1 MAQRAAQP
9 ADITRNAENLARA
22 ITIGLRTWGFYPPE
36 HPAVGL
42 AVDKLVAVATEATNG
57 GLLQLA
63 VTPQALL
70 VDGLAIEGNDL
81 SVSECAAL
89 LHDRDILQITLVAA
103 PEETVVR
110 ALLAMLTLDRET
122 RRARGGPAAIWATD
136 PQTSI
141 LIEQI
146 DYQEILERDFDEGA
160 ARRDAT
166 WKAIVRSVI
175 MGRKTFSAEEQQ
187 RLIEIS
193 RDVGAIGE
201 LAKDS
206 KEPFVTPDGSPLITT
221 QAATI
226 LAVYRHIAKAVI
238 ALEPER
244 AKEVMQSLTLA
255 ASGLDPASA
264 FELLRQEESPDDALQ
279 IVSALKQTFDDQQV
293 AMLLAR
299 AMSTPGHPT
308 SRLAQVLDTLAPDD
322 ARKRRVLTLAKR
334 LISERDF
341 GNKRPIDDIRQ
352 SLDELLLK
360 YDESVYVSKEYRQSM
375 EQAGGRAADLAARGL
390 PPEIEQWLES
400 LGHESVR
407 RLSGQLLMD
416 LLRNEHT
423 AERAAETARDMAAF
437 VEELLLTGAFAE
449 GVPVIEELAAAI
461 KRKPALAPEACRK
474 AIEDVGRSSSF
485 AEAATLVAEQ
495 SPAEYAAFEKLAR
508 AIGPAAIVGLLSAYQ
523 REDGGVGAERVSAL
537 LVKFGPAAIP
547 ALAGALE
554 SAAWHVQRELAKVF
568 GLIGTPAAVPPLQ
581 TLLRKTDVRVMR
593 AAVAAMT
600 RIDDPS
606 ALRALH
612 MVLKATSGEARAAV
626 IAALVGL
633 KDARVVP
640 MLSRILQDSDPFGN
654 EFPLVLE
661 TLNALSSIRDDGAV
675 AQIAALARKR
685 RWLAWGRTTQVRQA
699 ALRTLIRIGTDK
711 AGQTLDEIAKN
722 GDFFLRRLAKSTR
735 AAAAKGAS

>member
-1 MAQRAAQP
+1 MAQRAASP

-42 AVDKLVAVATEATNG
+42 AVDKLVAVAAEATNAG
-57 GLLQLA
+57 VLQLA

-70 VDGLAIEGNDL
+70 VEGVAIEGTDL
-81 SVSECAAL
+81 SISDCAAL
-89 LHDRDILQITLVAA
+89 LHDRDILQITMISPPPDPVI
-103 PEETVVR
+103 R
-110 ALLAMLTLDRET
+110 SFLAMLTLDRET
-122 RRARGGPAAIWATD
+122 RRAQGGPAAIWAAD

-166 WKAIVRSVI
+166 WKAIVRSII
-175 MGRKTFSAEEQQ
+175 MGRKTFTAEEQQ
-187 RLIEIS
+187 RLLEIS

-206 KEPFVTPDGSPLITT
+206 KEPFCTPEGSPLLTT

-226 LAVYRHIAKAVI
+226 LAVYRHIAKTVT

-244 AKEVMQSLTLA
+244 AQEVLQSLTLA
-255 ASGLDPASA
+255 ASGLDPATA
-264 FELLRQEESPDDALQ
+264 FELLRQEEGQDDPLQ
-279 IVSALKQTFDDQQV
+279 IVNALKQTFDDQQV

-299 AMSTPGHPT
+299 AMATPGHPT

-322 ARKRRVLTLAKR
+322 ERKRRVLTLAKR
-334 LISERDF
+334 LIGERDF
-341 GNKRPIDDIRQ
+341 GSKRPIDDIRQ

-360 YDESVYVSKEYRQSM
+360 YDESVYVSAEYRQSM
-375 EQAGGRAADLAARGL
+375 ENAGARAADLAARGL
-390 PPEIEQWLES
+390 PPEIDQWLES

-423 AERAAETARDMAAF
+423 AERAAETARDMGAF

-449 GVPVIEELAAAI
+449 GVPVLEELAAAAA
-461 KRKPALAPEACRK
+461 RQPAIAPEACRQ
-474 AIEDVGRSSSF
+474 AIAAVGESMSF
-485 AEAATLVAEQ
+485 AEAASLIAEQ
-495 SPAEYAAFEKLAR
+495 SPAEHAAFEKLAR
-508 AIGPAAIVGLLSAYQ
+508 AIGTPATLGLLSAYV
-523 REDGGVGAERVSAL
+523 REDGGIGAERASAL
-537 LVKFGPAAIP
+537 LVKFGPPAIP
-547 ALAGALE
+547 VLAGAIE
-554 SAAWHVQRELAKVF
+554 SAQWHVQREIARVL
-568 GLIGTPAAVPPLQ
+568 GSIGTPAAVPPLQ
-581 TLLRKTDVRVMR
+581 TLLRRTDLRVMQ
-593 AAVAAMT
+593 AAVASLA
-600 RIDDPS
+600 RINDPS
-606 ALRALH
+606 AIRALH

-640 MLSRILQDSDPFGN
+640 MLARILQDSDPFGD

-675 AQIAALARKR
+675 VQIAALARKR
-685 RWLAWGRTTQVRQA
+685 RWLAWGRTSQMREA
-699 ALRTLIRIGTDK
+699 ALRTLARIGTPK
-711 AGQTLDEIAKN
+711 ARTTLDELAKT
-722 GDFFLRRLAKSTR
+722 GDFFLRRM
-735 AAAAKGAS
+735 AAAALKGAA

>member
-1 MAQRAAQP
+1 MAQRAVPP

-22 ITIGLRTWGFYPPE
+22 ITIGLRSWGFYPPE

-42 AVDKLVAVATEATNG
+42 AVDRLVAAAAEATTG
-57 GLLQLA
+57 GMLQLA
-63 VTPQALL
+63 VTPHALL
-70 VDGLAIEGNDL
+70 LDGLAIEGSDL

-89 LHDRDILQITLVAA
+89 LHDRDILLLTLVSA
-103 PEETVVR
+103 PEETAIR
-110 ALLAMLTLDRET
+110 SLLAMLTLDRET
-122 RRARGGPAAIWATD
+122 RRAQGGPAAIWAAD
-136 PQTSI
+136 PQTAI

-166 WKAIVRSVI
+166 WKAIVRSII
-175 MGRKTFSAEEQQ
+175 MGRKTFTAEEQQ
-187 RLIEIS
+187 RLLEIS

-206 KEPFVTPDGSPLITT
+206 KEPFCTPDGSPLITT

-226 LAVYRHIAKAVI
+226 LAVYRHMAKTVT

-244 AKEVMQSLTLA
+244 SQEVMQSLTLA
-255 ASGLDPASA
+255 ASGLDPATA
-264 FELLRQEESPDDALQ
+264 FELLRQEETGDDSLQ

-299 AMSTPGHPT
+299 AMATPGHPT

-360 YDESVYVSKEYRQSM
+360 YDESVYVSAEYRQSM
-375 EQAGGRAADLAARGL
+375 AQAGSRAADLAARGL
-390 PPEIEQWLES
+390 PAEMAQWLES

-416 LLRNEHT
+416 LLRNEHA
-423 AERAAETARDMAAF
+423 AERAAETARDMGAF

-449 GVPVIEELAAAI
+449 GVPVIEELSAAVARTPPI
-461 KRKPALAPEACRK
+461 APDACRQ
-474 AIEDVGRSSSF
+474 AIETVGTSTSF
-485 AEAATLVAEQ
+485 AEAASLIAEQ
-495 SPAEYAAFEKLAR
+495 TPAEYGAFERLAR
-508 AIGPAAIVGLLSAYQ
+508 AIGPSATAGLLSAYQ
-523 REDGGVGAERVSAL
+523 REDGGIGTERATAL
-537 LVKFGPAAIP
+537 LGKFGRPAIP
-547 ALAGALE
+547 ALAGAIE
-554 SAAWHVQRELAKVF
+554 PAKWHVQREIARVL
-568 GLIGTPAAVPPLQ
+568 GLIGTAAAVPPLLG
-581 TLLRKTDVRVMR
+581 LLRRTDVRVMQ
-593 AAVAAMT
+593 AAVAAMA
-600 RIDDPS
+600 RIADPS
-606 ALRALH
+606 AIRALH
-612 MVLKATSGEARAAV
+612 MVLKATTGEARAAV

-640 MLSRILQDSDPFGN
+640 MLARILQDSDPFG
-654 EFPLVLE
+654 EDFPLLLE

-675 AQIAALARKR
+675 VQIAALARKR
-685 RWLAWGRTTQVRQA
+685 KWLAWGRTTQLREA
-699 ALRTLIRIGTDK
+699 ALRTLARIGTPK
-711 AGQTLDEIAKN
+711 ARQALDDLSKN
-722 GDFFLRRLAKSTR
+722 GDFFLRRM
-735 AAAAKGAS
+735 AAAASANRAA

>member
-1 MAQRAAQP
+1 MAQRAAPP
-9 ADITRNAENLARA
+9 ADITRHAENLARA
-22 ITIGLRTWGFYPPE
+22 ITVGLRSWGFYPPE

-42 AVDKLVAVATEATNG
+42 AVDKLLAVSAEATSG

-70 VDGLAIEGNDL
+70 VDGLAIEGSDL

-89 LHDRDILQITLVAA
+89 LHDRDILQITLVSA
-103 PEETVVR
+103 PEDAVIR
-110 ALLAMLTLDRET
+110 SLLAMLTLDRET
-122 RRARGGPAAIWATD
+122 RRAQGGPAVIWAAN

-146 DYQEILERDFDEGA
+146 DYQEILEREFDEGA

-166 WKAIVRSVI
+166 WKAIVRSII
-175 MGRKTFSAEEQQ
+175 MGRKTFSPEEQQ
-187 RLIEIS
+187 RLLEIS
-193 RDVGAIGE
+193 KDVGAIGE

-206 KEPFVTPDGSPLITT
+206 KEPFCTPDGSPLITT

-226 LAVYRHIAKAVI
+226 LAVYRHIAKTVT

-244 AKEVMQSLTLA
+244 AQEVMQSLTLA
-255 ASGLDPASA
+255 ASGLDPATA
-264 FELLRQEESPDDALQ
+264 FELLRQEETQDDSLQ

-299 AMSTPGHPT
+299 AMATPGHPT

-334 LISERDF
+334 LIGERDF
-341 GNKRPIDDIRQ
+341 GTKRPIDDIRQ

-360 YDESVYVSKEYRQSM
+360 YDESVYVSAEYRQSM
-375 EQAGGRAADLAARGL
+375 EQAGSRAADLAARGL
-390 PPEIEQWLES
+390 PPEIDQWLES

-416 LLRNEHT
+416 LLRNEH
-423 AERAAETARDMAAF
+423 APERAAETARDMGAF

-449 GVPVIEELAAAI
+449 GVPVIEELNAAAA
-461 KRKPALAPEACRK
+461 RKPAIAPDACRQ
-474 AIEDVGRSSSF
+474 AVASVGQSASF
-485 AEAATLVAEQ
+485 AEAASLVAEQ
-495 SPAEYAAFEKLAR
+495 SPAEYGAFEKLTR
-508 AIGPAAIVGLLSAYQ
+508 AIGPSAIAGLLSAYQ
-523 REDGGVGAERVSAL
+523 REDGGLGAERATAL
-537 LVKFGPAAIP
+537 LVKLGPPGIP
-547 ALAGALE
+547 ALAGAIE
-554 SAAWHVQRELAKVF
+554 SAKWHVQREIARVL
-568 GLIGTPAAVPPLQ
+568 GQIGTAAAVPPLQ
-581 TLLRKTDVRVMR
+581 ALLRRTDVRVLQ
-593 AAVAAMT
+593 AAVASIA

-606 ALRALH
+606 AMRALH

-640 MLSRILQDSDPFGN
+640 MLARVLQDSDPFSDD
-654 EFPLVLE
+654 FPLLLE

-685 RWLAWGRTTQVRQA
+685 RWLAWGRTGQLREA
-699 ALRTLIRIGTDK
+699 ALRTLARIGTPK
-711 AGQTLDEIAKN
+711 ARQALDDLSKT
-722 GDFFLRRLAKSTR
+722 GDFFLRRM
-735 AAAAKGAS
+735 AAAASAKGAS